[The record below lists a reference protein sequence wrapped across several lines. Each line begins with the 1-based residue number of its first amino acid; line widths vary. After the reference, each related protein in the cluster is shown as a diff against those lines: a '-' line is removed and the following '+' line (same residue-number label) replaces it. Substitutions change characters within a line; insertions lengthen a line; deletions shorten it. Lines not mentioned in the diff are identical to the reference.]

1 MGRSGVFVL
10 NEISGGRSARQRN
23 AAYLQQVL
31 TDGQHPRLTELL
43 TPDRSAGPGTAD
55 RYGYILARIL
65 TGILAP
71 C

>member
-1 MGRSGVFVL
+1 VFVL
-10 NEISGGRSARQRN
+10 NEMSGGRSAQQRN

-43 TPDRSAGPGTAD
+43 TLAPSASPGTAD
-55 RYGYILARIL
+55 RYGYILGRIL